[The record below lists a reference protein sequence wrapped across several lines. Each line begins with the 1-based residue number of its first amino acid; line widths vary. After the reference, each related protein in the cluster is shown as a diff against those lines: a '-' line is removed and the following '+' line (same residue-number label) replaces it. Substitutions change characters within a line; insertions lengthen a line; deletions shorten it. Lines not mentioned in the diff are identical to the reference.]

1 VDVLR
6 DYNGHVC
13 SNFPVLVVAGRHLTF
28 MSAVSPWTS
37 PPPNYEVPS
46 YVASTLTPYLQLPHL
61 LSLTWIA
68 YPILSLAFIAFRLHL
83 SLDSAND
90 SIASA
95 KDGLLASCKA
105 AETAATSAASMPRYL
120 AIASNEQFV
129 HVVNGSLNAARE
141 TLVLALTAM
150 EGIINFIVDIYRSTF
165 LCFLELIVR
174 GSLALL
180 LGAVNEVCFDLPFSR
195 VVSVDRFL

>member
-1 VDVLR
+1 
-6 DYNGHVC
+6 
-13 SNFPVLVVAGRHLTF
+13 
-28 MSAVSPWTS
+28 MSAVSPWTA
-37 PPPNYEVPS
+37 PPPTYEVPS

-68 YPILSLAFIAFRLHL
+68 YPILSLAFIAFRLNL
-83 SLDSAND
+83 SLSSAND

-95 KDGLLASCKA
+95 KDDLLASCKA

-129 HVVNGSLNAARE
+129 HAVNSSLDAARE

-150 EGIINFIVDIYRSTF
+150 EGIINFIVDIYRSTL

-174 GSLALL
+174 GALALL
-180 LGAVNEVCFDLPFSR
+180 IDAVNEVRLYFPVSG
-195 VVSVDRFL
+195 VISVDIFYSSTP